1 MRFVPVKSVE
11 QQSAAMLH
19 RSRALLIKQRT
30 MLLHSIRA
38 HLAELGI
45 SIGVGVSQIVRV
57 VRELAEGERSDLPE
71 LARFVLESLAKL
83 VCDLAQRLQAI
94 EKKLISWHY
103 KNDLSNRLETI
114 PGVGFV
120 TASALSSIVPDPQ
133 AFKSGR
139 HFAAWLGLVPRQN
152 SSGGKARLGR
162 ISKQG
167 NPYIRQLLVL
177 GATSVLRYVR
187 GDGDSGTGWI
197 GGLLRRRPP
206 KVAAVALGNKM
217 ARIAWSI
224 MTRGG
229 EYEEIKQ
236 SKSGSACK

>member
-1 MRFVPVKSVE
+1 M
-11 QQSAAMLH
+11 A
-19 RSRALLIKQRT
+19 
-30 MLLHSIRA
+30 
-38 HLAELGI
+38 
-45 SIGVGVSQIVRV
+45 
-57 VRELAEGERSDLPE
+57 
-71 LARFVLESLAKL
+71 
-83 VCDLAQRLQAI
+83 C
-94 EKKLISWHY
+94 Y

-152 SSGGKARLGR
+152 SSGGKARLGH

-177 GATSVLRYVR
+177 GAISVLLYIRR
-187 GDGDSGTGWI
+187 DGGSGTGWI
-197 GGLLRRRPP
+197 AGLLRRRPP
-206 KVAAVALGNKM
+206 KVAAVALANKM

-229 EYEEIKQ
+229 EYEEINDLRAVQ
-236 SKSGSACK
+236 PANS

>member
-1 MRFVPVKSVE
+1 MEEISTVGIDIAKSVFQVHAIDNGGNVVVRRQLRRQQMLKFFAQVPSCLIGIEACGTAHYWARELSALGHEVRLMPPAYVKPYVKRQKNDAADAEAICEAVTRPTMRFVPVKSVE

-45 SIGVGVSQIVRV
+45 SIGVGISQMARV
-57 VRELAEGERSDLPE
+57 VRELAQGERSDLPE
-71 LARFVLESLAKL
+71 LARFVLEALAKL

-120 TASALSSIVPDPQ
+120 TASALS
-133 AFKSGR
+133 
-139 HFAAWLGLVPRQN
+139 
-152 SSGGKARLGR
+152 
-162 ISKQG
+162 
-167 NPYIRQLLVL
+167 
-177 GATSVLRYVR
+177 
-187 GDGDSGTGWI
+187 
-197 GGLLRRRPP
+197 
-206 KVAAVALGNKM
+206 
-217 ARIAWSI
+217 
-224 MTRGG
+224 
-229 EYEEIKQ
+229 
-236 SKSGSACK
+236 